1 MMTLLRQLATWLGLV
16 SPVTYAYPALDVSL
30 INGGRLHLVGSIH
43 MGSQAMS
50 PLPEVLLQQLQQ
62 STALVVEADI
72 SDMGSPLQEEYEPIP
87 LAERLDPERYQQF
100 QQHCEALALN
110 LNRVE
115 HLPAWHAAL
124 TLQAMQAQ
132 SLGLR
137 PHYGIDY
144 QLIQVAK
151 AANIPVIELE
161 GQQEQLAML
170 RQLPQGGVAL
180 LEDTLDHWH
189 VNARLLQVMTGW
201 WLEGPPAKSA
211 AAIPATFS
219 HALSEVLMR
228 QRNTRWRDQLQA
240 LPSGQYVVAVGALHL
255 YGDNSLP
262 SLLQPDSTE
271 R

>member
-1 MMTLLRQLATWLGLV
+1 M
-16 SPVTYAYPALDVSL
+16 SL
-30 INGGRLHLVGSIH
+30 TNSGRLHLVGSIH
-43 MGSQAMS
+43 MGREAMS

-100 QQHCEALALN
+100 QQHCEALVLN
-110 LNRVE
+110 LNRFE
-115 HLPAWHAAL
+115 HLPAWRAAL

-132 SLGLR
+132 SLSLR
-137 PHYGIDY
+137 PQYGIGY
-144 QLIQVAK
+144 QLIRAAK

-161 GQQEQLAML
+161 DQQEQLAML
-170 RQLPQGGVAL
+170 RQFPQGGVAL

-219 HALSEVLMR
+219 HALSKILMY
-228 QRNTRWRDQLQA
+228 QRNTGWGDQLQA
-240 LPSGQYVVAVGALHL
+240 LPSGQYVVAVDALHL

-262 SLLQPDSTE
+262 SLLQPVNNAKQ
-271 R
+271 

>member
-1 MMTLLRQLATWLGLV
+1 MTLLRQLSAWLGLT
-16 SPVTYAYPALDVSL
+16 SPTAYAYPAMDISL
-30 INGGRLHLVGSIH
+30 TQGGHLHLVGSIH
-43 MGSQAMS
+43 MGSETMS
-50 PLPEVLLQQLQQ
+50 PLPEVLQQQLQQ
-62 STALVVEADI
+62 SSALVVEADI
-72 SDMGSPLQEEYEPIP
+72 SDIGSPLQEEYEPRL
-87 LAERLDPERYQQF
+87 LAERLDSDRYQQF
-100 QQHCEALALN
+100 QQHCEALALSGS
-110 LNRVE
+110 RFD

-137 PHYGIDY
+137 AQYGIDY
-144 QLIQVAK
+144 QLIQAAK
-151 AANIPVIELE
+151 AASIPVIELE

-189 VNARLLQVMTGW
+189 VNARLLQVMMGW
-201 WLEGPPAKSA
+201 WLEGPPEKSA

-228 QRNTRWRDQLQA
+228 QRNSRWCDQLQA
-240 LPSGQYVVAVGALHL
+240 LPTGRYVVAVGALHL

-262 SLLQPDSTE
+262 SLLQP
-271 R
+271 